1 MRKNFA
7 IAMVALLALT
17 VAFAAMSCGAK
28 KAEETATPPEQPMS
42 SAPMDSTMQMGGD
55 TTMAK

>member
-7 IAMVALLALT
+7 IMTVALLALT

-28 KAEETATPPEQPMS
+28 KAEETATPPAQQTA
-42 SAPMDSTMQMGGD
+42 APADTGMHMGSD
-55 TTMAK
+55 TTTAK

>member
-7 IAMVALLALT
+7 IGMVALLAMT
-17 VAFAAMSCGAK
+17 VAFAAMGCGAK
-28 KAEETATPPEQPMS
+28 KAEESTTPPAEQS

-55 TTMAK
+55 TATVK

>member
-7 IAMVALLALT
+7 IGMVALLAMT
-17 VAFAAMSCGAK
+17 VAFAAMGCGAK
-28 KAEETATPPEQPMS
+28 KAEETTPPAEQS

-55 TTMAK
+55 TTTAK